1 MDILLIL
8 HYIIILIIL
17 TLPWLPLNILRYIF
31 FIPLIIPLLW
41 VIFGDC
47 PLTMAHGKNNNN
59 QNFTQEIYSNIIP
72 NISAIQTDNINTFIL
87 VLLMTIIAYR
97 FRSACN
103 I

>member
-1 MDILLIL
+1 MDILIIL
-8 HYIIILIIL
+8 HYIVILVIL

-41 VIFGDC
+41 LIFGDC
-47 PLTMAHGKNNNN
+47 PLTMAHGKNDKN
-59 QNFTQEIYSNIIP
+59 QNFTQKIYSNFIP
-72 NISAIQTDNINTFIL
+72 NISEAKTDNINTFIL
-87 VLLMTIIAYR
+87 VLSMTIIAYR